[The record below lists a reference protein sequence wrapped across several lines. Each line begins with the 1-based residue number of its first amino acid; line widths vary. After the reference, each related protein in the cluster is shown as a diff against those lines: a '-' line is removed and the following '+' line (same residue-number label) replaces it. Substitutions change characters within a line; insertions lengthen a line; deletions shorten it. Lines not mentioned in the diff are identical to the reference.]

1 MSINMS
7 TQGVEIARYAGA
19 MYGLVLDDA
28 TVVSVENAANAG
40 GSSLNAVMNQVYAAD
55 FSSISNAT
63 VATTVVTNLG
73 LTGSLQSQAQA
84 YVLAQ
89 LNAAPAGSQGA
100 TIMTILN
107 MFGQMTSD
115 PVWGAA
121 ATAWE
126 NKVSESV
133 TYGQNKANVANSS
146 IGGMSPTPVGGTYD
160 LTTGVDTLSGG
171 PNATFIA
178 DNTGTKTLSAADTI
192 AATGTGNTLKVYL
205 AAADTT
211 TGGTAG
217 NITGVQN
224 LYINHAGATAAL
236 TQDFSTS
243 SFTSITVDSEAFGA
257 AALTLKGQALTLE
270 NTGYGATITDTTDT
284 SLTVTVSAMSA
295 GTLTTTGASKATT
308 LNLVS
313 SGTIT
318 GGNVVTL
325 STNAIDTALNV
336 SGATAITVTAG
347 ITGSADLTSITDTG
361 TGGNTFDISTAIA
374 NAAFTFTGGS
384 GGDTLILAAGDLTTL
399 TSGSQLNGGG
409 SASAP
414 ATLEVND
421 TSFSTAAYTAL
432 NATTNFQILDLNAAA
447 GTTINASLIT
457 AGFHNHFAISAGS
470 TNTISNMA
478 DASTVDISSAATSD
492 VLGGV
497 VGAHTLNL
505 NLQSGAATMTEGGI
519 TVTGLTTINLTS
531 NTSTA
536 GDTNVVTAFVNSDN
550 TTFNVTGS
558 AALTMAVAA
567 ATTTGDTIN
576 ASAFTG
582 AFTLTATSGK
592 GDIISTGSGT
602 TSITDTASA
611 TGNTDTLLAGHT
623 AIDTIN
629 TTANLPPAATTYTAT
644 TLTAAMDQISNF
656 NIGATASDILK
667 MDNGTKAVGV
677 SADLGG
683 TWTVTNGIATTS
695 GTNTAAAF
703 IAAVDAATGTAGDVV
718 AYTNGTNTY
727 VAAMD
732 GVVGKAYVVELVG
745 VHTATAVGITAA
757 ANTIHIA

>member
-178 DNTGTKTLSAADTI
+178 DNTGSAKTLSAADTI

-347 ITGSADLTSITDTG
+347 ATGSADLTSITDTG
-361 TGGNTFDISTAIA
+361 TGGNTFDISVATA

-432 NATTNFQILDLNAAA
+432 NATTNFQILDLNAA

-478 DASTVDISSAATSD
+478 DASTVDISAAAVSD

-505 NLQSGAATMTEGGI
+505 NLQSGSVGMTETGI

-536 GDTNVVTAFVNSDN
+536 GDANAVTAFTNSDN

-558 AALTMAVAA
+558 AALSMAVTA

-582 AFTLTATSGK
+582 AFTLNATSGK

-602 TSITDTASA
+602 TSITDIASA

-629 TTANLPPAATTYTAT
+629 TTANLAPGTAYTAT

-667 MDNGTKAVGV
+667 MDGGTKAVGV
-677 SADLGG
+677 TADLGG

-703 IAAVDAATGTAGDVV
+703 IAAVDAAVGTAGDVV

-732 GVVGKAYVVELVG
+732 ALAGKAYVVELVG